1 MIQSNSAKQAKAY
14 FSDALVKS
22 DYYISDQELQGRFE
36 GRLAARLGIAG
47 PATRDHF
54 FALIENRHPLTGD
67 TLTPRMKD
75 NRITGY
81 DINFHCPKSVSVIHA
96 LTSDDHIL
104 KAFESSVQDTMREIE
119 KQAMARIRQKGVYD
133 DRVTGELAWAAFTH
147 QTARPVAASLPDPHL
162 HAHCFVFNA
171 TFDETEQRFKAA
183 KFREIKRQMPYFQKQ
198 FYKRLADRLSDLGYR
213 IRPTDNS
220 FEIEGVPVPIIKHF
234 SKRTDEIGKAAKE
247 KGITDAKALDA
258 LGAKT
263 RSRKQKGFSMD
274 ELRHEWRQQLKEL
287 SGQINDTISDTINDQ
302 PIRHKK
308 EKQPSLTL
316 DTCINHALS
325 HCFERASVVGI
336 NDILKAAYR
345 FSLGQ
350 SHIPIEQVNE
360 AIHNDDRLLRFNRGS
375 VVLCTTREALAEEK
389 HMVDLAKKG
398 IGAMAPLYHAAPEF
412 LELKGQQADAV
423 AHVLTTS
430 NRVSIVM
437 GAAGTGKTTLMRE
450 AAHWMEQAGKTVI
463 AIAPTAQAARGV
475 LRQDGFS
482 DAETVAKLL
491 SDNSLQSKLE
501 NQVLWVD
508 EAGLLGTKDMTALL
522 ALVQKKNARLILGGD
537 TRQHSSVVRGDALR
551 IINTVGGIRAAE
563 VTMIRRQKTEHYRE
577 LVNDLSKGQV
587 ESAFAK
593 LQSLGSIKSVD
604 PLSPADRLVDDYMDA
619 VKRRKSVLVISP
631 THHQGRVVTDR
642 LRDRLKKAKKIG
654 RRELEVSRLENRNL
668 TEAEKSD
675 WRNYE
680 PGHVIQFN
688 QNMKKIKR
696 ASRWRVDRIEGANV
710 ILTDDQQKQVILP
723 RSRSADFDVF
733 ESQRIGLSKGD
744 MVRITRNATDK
755 KEKRLNN
762 GMLLQVARVSK
773 KDGIVL
779 HNPQSKARYRLDAEF
794 GHIDHAYCITSHAS
808 QGKTVDEV
816 FVMQPAATFGA
827 TNLKQFYVSVSRGR
841 EAVHLYTD
849 DKEALMEQASQ
860 LGNRL
865 SALELVSQKVD
876 HEKAVED
883 RIRSEQIKETGTKQ
897 QKQINPSH
905 KQKDIDYEPGF

>member
-36 GRLAARLGIAG
+36 GRLAARLGITG
-47 PATRDHF
+47 PATKDQF
-54 FALIENRHPLTGD
+54 FALVENRHPLTGD
-67 TLTPRMKD
+67 TLTPRIKD

-96 LTSDDHIL
+96 LTNDDHIL
-104 KAFESSVQDTMREIE
+104 KAFEASVQDTMGGIE
-119 KQAMARIRQKGVYD
+119 KLAMARIRQKGVYD
-133 DRVTGELAWAAFTH
+133 DRATGELAWAAFTH

-171 TFDETEQRFKAA
+171 TYDEQEQRFKAA

-198 FYKRLADRLSDLGYR
+198 FHKRLADRLNDLGYK

-220 FEIEGVPVPIIKHF
+220 FEIEGVPVGIIKHF

-287 SGQINDTISDTINDQ
+287 SGPISDKITDQ

-308 EKQPSLTL
+308 EKPGPSLTL
-316 DTCINHALS
+316 DKCISNAVS
-325 HCFERASVVGI
+325 HCFERASVVAV
-336 NDILKAAYR
+336 NDVLQAAYR

-350 SHIPIEQVNE
+350 SHITIEQVNE

-375 VVLCTTREALAEEK
+375 LVLCTTREALAEEK

-398 IGAMAPLYHAAPEF
+398 IGAMAPLYHAAPDF
-412 LELKGQQADAV
+412 LELKGQQADV
-423 AHVLTTS
+423 VSHVLTTS

-463 AIAPTAQAARGV
+463 AVAPTAQAARGV
-475 LRQDGFS
+475 LRQDGFN

-491 SDNSLQSKLE
+491 SDKELQGKLE

-522 ALVQKKNARLILGGD
+522 ALVTQKNARLILGGD

-563 VTMIRRQKTEHYRE
+563 VTMIRRQKTESYRE
-577 LVNDLSKGQV
+577 LVSDLSKGQV

-593 LQSLGSIKSVD
+593 LQSLGSIKSID
-604 PLSPADRLVDDYMDA
+604 PLNPADALVDDYMDA

-631 THHQGRVVTDR
+631 THNQGRAVTDR

-654 RRELEVSRLENRNL
+654 RRELDACRLQNRNL

-675 WRNYE
+675 WRSYE
-680 PGHVIQFN
+680 HGNVIQFN
-688 QNMKKIKR
+688 QNMKGIKR

-710 ILTDDQQKQVILP
+710 ILTDEQQKQVILP
-723 RSRSADFDVF
+723 RSRSGDFDVF
-733 ESQRIGLSKGD
+733 DQKRFGLSKGD

-762 GMLLQVARVSK
+762 GMLLQVAKVSK
-773 KDGIVL
+773 KDGVIL

-841 EAVHLYTD
+841 EAVNIYTD
-849 DKEALMEQASQ
+849 DKEALMEQSSQ
-860 LGNRL
+860 LGNRM
-865 SALELVSQKVD
+865 SALELVSQQSA

-883 RIRSEQIKETGTKQ
+883 RIRSGQLKETGPKPH
-897 QKQINPSH
+897 KQINPSH